1 MTSIFNCRTTS
12 FPASLISSPSEA
24 SEEGGGSG
32 GGEGVRWETP
42 ETRLIVALCAPLLQ
56 TVSAPACVLSLQASP
71 MKTYEEAC
79 RRARCCMSSYSIGWP
94 LLTELHL
101 LLQCCESGLLSF
113 RLFVC
118 LFFRSEEEGN
128 RGWWHLHLINPSTKH
143 MWLSWNVSQSSDNTE
158 HQIQIGKNQGAH
170 PGIWGILRGL
180 VTKGAFCWARGK
192 WCHATDGLN
201 DFAWLRISVI

>member
-56 TVSAPACVLSLQASP
+56 TVSAPACVLSIQASP

-101 LLQCCESGLLSF
+101 LLQCWESGLLSF

-118 LFFRSEEEGN
+118 SSGQKKKETEDDGTFISLTPAQNICDCHEMFLSHQTIQTIKYKSAKIKELIREYEEYYEAWLQRVRSVEHEGN
-128 RGWWHLHLINPSTKH
+128 G
-143 MWLSWNVSQSSDNTE
+143 
-158 HQIQIGKNQGAH
+158 
-170 PGIWGILRGL
+170 
-180 VTKGAFCWARGK
+180 VTPQM
-192 WCHATDGLN
+192 
-201 DFAWLRISVI
+201 V